1 VKTFIP
7 KKPVGD
13 SALWTW
19 RRWIWD
25 YLAGG
30 FFPIKGDGNIIVQF
44 QQGVYRISST
54 SSSGGGKS
62 SVRFRGEYDPTA
74 SYAIGDIVVIR
85 AGANAG
91 SYGCIQ
97 ANSGTSP
104 QLPDIGNLY
113 WISLSGNA
121 PVLGAWMI

>member
-1 VKTFIP
+1 MSLYRP
-7 KKPVGD
+7 RKPGKPGARLSVWEKLFNGNGLFGD
-13 SALWTW
+13 DSNGKWT
-19 RRWIWD
+19 
-25 YLAGG
+25 Y
-30 FFPIKGDGNIIVQF
+30 KS
-44 QQGVYRISST
+44 GVYFYKPNFPT

-62 SVRFRGEYDPTA
+62 SGSIRGEYDMTA

-91 SYGCIQ
+91 SYVCIQ